1 MRGAFFHLRRPLTES
16 NLTMHKQTGS
26 SLLEVL
32 VAVVILAF
40 GLLGLAGLQ
49 LNSVKSSHS
58 AYLRSQ
64 ATLLAYDMA
73 DRMRVAREAAILGR
87 FDDNSEH
94 VDRTSWDDTI
104 ARSLGEGATGTVT
117 RAANDQVTITISW
130 DDNRGRIRS
139 SDAADADGSA
149 STTDDVA
156 DFVFQT
162 EF

>member
-1 MRGAFFHLRRPLTES
+1 
-16 NLTMHKQTGS
+16 MHKQTGS

-49 LNSVKSSHS
+49 ISSVKSSHS

-87 FDDNSEH
+87 FDNDSDH
-94 VDRTSWDDTI
+94 VDRTSWDTTI
-104 ARSLGEGATGTVT
+104 VRSLGEGATGTVT
-117 RAANDQVTITISW
+117 RAANDRVTITISW

-139 SDAADADGSA
+139 SAAADADGSA
-149 STTDDVA
+149 SATDDVG

>member
-1 MRGAFFHLRRPLTES
+1 
-16 NLTMHKQTGS
+16 MHKQTGS

-49 LNSVKSSHS
+49 ISSVKSSHS

-73 DRMRVAREAAILGR
+73 DRMRVAREAAIRGR
-87 FDDNSEH
+87 FDNDSDH

-104 ARSLGEGATGTVT
+104 VLSLGDDATGTVT
-117 RAANDQVTITISW
+117 RAANDRVTITISW
-130 DDNRGRIRS
+130 NDNRGRIRS
-139 SDAADADGSA
+139 SATADADGSA
-149 STTDDVA
+149 SATDDVA

>member
-1 MRGAFFHLRRPLTES
+1 
-16 NLTMHKQTGS
+16 MHKQTGS

-49 LNSVKSSHS
+49 ISSVKSSHS

-87 FDDNSEH
+87 FDNDSDH
-94 VDRTSWDDTI
+94 VDRTSWDTTI
-104 ARSLGEGATGTVT
+104 VRSLGEGATGTVT
-117 RAANDQVTITISW
+117 RAANDRVTITISR

-139 SDAADADGSA
+139 SAAADADGSA
-149 STTDDVA
+149 SATDDVG

>member
-1 MRGAFFHLRRPLTES
+1 
-16 NLTMHKQTGS
+16 MHKQSGS

-49 LNSVKSSHS
+49 ISSVKSSHS

-87 FDDNSEH
+87 FDNDSDH
-94 VDRTSWDDTI
+94 VDRTSWDTTI
-104 ARSLGEGATGTVT
+104 VRSLGEGATGTVT
-117 RAANDQVTITISW
+117 RAANDRVTITISW

-139 SDAADADGSA
+139 SAAADADGSA
-149 STTDDVA
+149 SATDDVG
-156 DFVFQT
+156 DFVIQT

>member
-1 MRGAFFHLRRPLTES
+1 
-16 NLTMHKQTGS
+16 MHKQTGS

-49 LNSVKSSHS
+49 ISSVKSSHS

-87 FDDNSEH
+87 FDNDSDH

-104 ARSLGEGATGTVT
+104 VRSLGEGATGTVT
-117 RAANDQVTITISW
+117 RAANDRVTITISW

-139 SDAADADGSA
+139 SAAADADGSA
-149 STTDDVA
+149 SATDDVG

>member
-1 MRGAFFHLRRPLTES
+1 
-16 NLTMHKQTGS
+16 MHKQTGS

-49 LNSVKSSHS
+49 ISSVKSSHS

-87 FDDNSEH
+87 FDNDSDH
-94 VDRTSWDDTI
+94 VDRTSWDTTI
-104 ARSLGEGATGTVT
+104 VRSLGEGATGTVT
-117 RAANDQVTITISW
+117 RAANDRVTITISW

-139 SDAADADGSA
+139 SAAADADGSA
-149 STTDDVA
+149 SATDDVG
-156 DFVFQT
+156 DFVIQT

>member
-1 MRGAFFHLRRPLTES
+1 
-16 NLTMHKQTGS
+16 MHKQSGS

-49 LNSVKSSHS
+49 ATSVKSSHS
-58 AYLRSQ
+58 AYQRSQ

-73 DRMRVAREAAILGR
+73 DRMRAAREDALAGL
-87 FDDNSEH
+87 FDNGSPH
-94 VDRTSWDDTI
+94 AGRTSWDASILRT
-104 ARSLGEGATGTVT
+104 LGAGAAGTGSVV
-117 RAANDQVTITISW
+117 RAANDRVTITISW
-130 DDNRGRIRS
+130 NDNRGRIRTS
-139 SDAADADGSA
+139 TTADAAGSVSA
-149 STTDDVA
+149 TDDVS

>member
-1 MRGAFFHLRRPLTES
+1 
-16 NLTMHKQTGS
+16 MHKQSGS

-49 LNSVKSSHS
+49 ATSVKSSHS
-58 AYLRSQ
+58 AYQRSQ

-73 DRMRVAREAAILGR
+73 DRMRAARTDALAGL
-87 FDDNSEH
+87 FDNGSIH
-94 VDRTSWDDTI
+94 AGRTSWNASIWRT
-104 ARSLGEGATGTVT
+104 LGDGAAGSVV
-117 RAANDQVTITISW
+117 RAANDRVTITISW
-130 DDNRGRIRS
+130 NDNRGRIRTS
-139 SDAADADGSA
+139 TTADAAGSVSA
-149 STTDDVA
+149 TDDVS

>member
-1 MRGAFFHLRRPLTES
+1 
-16 NLTMHKQTGS
+16 MHKQTGS

>member
-1 MRGAFFHLRRPLTES
+1 
-16 NLTMHKQTGS
+16 MHKQTGS

-49 LNSVKSSHS
+49 ISSVKSSHS

-87 FDDNSEH
+87 FDDSDPDDESDEDRVN
-94 VDRTSWDDTI
+94 RTSWDEAI
-104 ARSLGEGATGTVT
+104 ERNLGKGAKGSIT
-117 RAANDQVTITISW
+117 RAANDRVTITISW

-139 SDAADADGSA
+139 SAAADADGSA
-149 STTDDVA
+149 SATDDVG

>member
-1 MRGAFFHLRRPLTES
+1 
-16 NLTMHKQTGS
+16 MHKQTGS

-49 LNSVKSSHS
+49 ISSVKSSHS

-87 FDDNSEH
+87 FDNDSVH
-94 VDRTSWDDTI
+94 VDRTSWNTTI
-104 ARSLGEGATGTVT
+104 IRSLGEGATGTVT
-117 RAANDQVTITISW
+117 RAANDRVTITISW

-139 SDAADADGSA
+139 SAVADADGSA
-149 STTDDVA
+149 SATDDVG

>member
-1 MRGAFFHLRRPLTES
+1 
-16 NLTMHKQTGS
+16 MHKQTGS

-49 LNSVKSSHS
+49 ISSVKSSHS

-87 FDDNSEH
+87 FDNDSDH
-94 VDRTSWDDTI
+94 VDRTSWDTTI
-104 ARSLGEGATGTVT
+104 VRSLGEGATGTVT
-117 RAANDQVTITISW
+117 RAANDRVTITISW
-130 DDNRGRIRS
+130 DDNRGRIRLS
-139 SDAADADGSA
+139 RKAALAEG
-149 STTDDVA
+149 
-156 DFVFQT
+156 
-162 EF
+162 EK

>member
-1 MRGAFFHLRRPLTES
+1 MR
-16 NLTMHKQTGS
+16 KQTGS

-32 VAVVILAF
+32 VAMVILAF

-73 DRMRVAREAAILGR
+73 DRMRAAPEAAIGGR
-87 FDDNSEH
+87 FDDDSGH
-94 VDRTSWDDTI
+94 IDRTAWDASIVRD
-104 ARSLGEGATGTVT
+104 LGEGATGTVT
-117 RAANDQVTITISW
+117 RDAVDRVTITISW

-139 SDAADADGSA
+139 SAAAEA
-149 STTDDVA
+149 TDDVA

>member
-1 MRGAFFHLRRPLTES
+1 
-16 NLTMHKQTGS
+16 MHKQLGS

-49 LNSVKSSHS
+49 ISSVKSSHS
-58 AYLRSQ
+58 AYQRSQ

-87 FDDNSEH
+87 FDDDSAH
-94 VDRTSWDDTI
+94 IDRTAWNATI
-104 ARSLGEGATGTVT
+104 ARSLGQGATGTVT
-117 RAANDQVTITISW
+117 RAANNRVTITISW
-130 DDNRGRIRS
+130 NDNRGRIRS
-139 SDAADADGSA
+139 SAAEDVAGSA

>member
-1 MRGAFFHLRRPLTES
+1 
-16 NLTMHKQTGS
+16 MHKQSGS

-49 LNSVKSSHS
+49 ATSVKSSHS
-58 AYLRSQ
+58 AYQRSQ

-73 DRMRVAREAAILGR
+73 DRMRAARTDALAGL
-87 FDDNSEH
+87 FDNGSTH
-94 VDRTSWDDTI
+94 AGRTSWNASILRT
-104 ARSLGEGATGTVT
+104 LGAGAAGSVV
-117 RAANDQVTITISW
+117 RAANDRVTITISW
-130 DDNRGRIRS
+130 NDNRGRIRTS
-139 SDAADADGSA
+139 TTADAAGSVSA
-149 STTDDVA
+149 TDDVS

>member
-1 MRGAFFHLRRPLTES
+1 
-16 NLTMHKQTGS
+16 MHKQTGS

-49 LNSVKSSHS
+49 ISSVKSSHS

-87 FDDNSEH
+87 FDNDSDH

-104 ARSLGEGATGTVT
+104 VLSLGDDATGTVT
-117 RAANDQVTITISW
+117 RAANDRVTITISW
-130 DDNRGRIRS
+130 NDNRGRIRS
-139 SDAADADGSA
+139 SATADADGSA
-149 STTDDVA
+149 SATDDVA